1 MDESPLAFAER
12 WRRDLHAA
20 TNGETTSEQPTTAA
34 ELVKKLSL
42 ELNNRAR
49 DLPAYERQKCQ
60 RELEAVQK
68 GLNES
73 AAKAAPK
80 PKFAFKRRAAHP
92 LPASDNA
99 SPPPPPPPSSTQ
111 PAAAD
116 ASGGGGGAPAD
127 ALTLANQS
135 RAHLSRADLPNRRT
149 SLTDSKTPRDNSDSQ
164 CLALTAL
171 SECVVDLLEPT
182 TATEG
187 EDGDG
192 SGTRSALTTTTSSSS
207 YSAIYI
213 SGLRDSLV
221 LLPEN
226 ARQGSVLVQNCSRCV
241 FVLGGHQIRIHDSE
255 DCSFFLAAGSQPII
269 ERCRELV
276 FGPYP
281 SSLLLESNSLTN
293 RFDAVQDFDDPFATS
308 SRPSQN
314 WRLATEA
321 DRASLDEALARY
333 FSTGTARGG
342 ADGGQAVREGLLQS
356 VLGRV

>member
-1 MDESPLAFAER
+1 ML
-12 WRRDLHAA
+12 
-20 TNGETTSEQPTTAA
+20 Q
-34 ELVKKLSL
+34 
-42 ELNNRAR
+42 
-49 DLPAYERQKCQ
+49 
-60 RELEAVQK
+60 ELEAVQR

-80 PKFAFKRRAAHP
+80 PKFAFKRSAAHP

-99 SPPPPPPPSSTQ
+99 TPPPPPPPPASTR
-111 PAAAD
+111 PAAAH

-164 CLALTAL
+164 CLALIAL

-182 TATEG
+182 ATEG
-187 EDGDG
+187 EDG
-192 SGTRSALTTTTSSSS
+192 SGTRSALTSTTSSSS
-207 YSAIYI
+207 YAAIYL
-213 SGLRDSLV
+213 SDLRDSLV

-333 FSTGTARGG
+333 FST
-342 ADGGQAVREGLLQS
+342 V
-356 VLGRV
+356 

>member
-1 MDESPLAFAER
+1 MSKGPLPR
-12 WRRDLHAA
+12 CPDLSDS
-20 TNGETTSEQPTTAA
+20 TDSREGLTT
-34 ELVKKLSL
+34 
-42 ELNNRAR
+42 LNCM
-49 DLPAYERQKCQ
+49 LQ
-60 RELEAVQK
+60 ELEAVQK

-164 CLALTAL
+164 CLALIAL

-182 TATEG
+182 ATEG
-187 EDGDG
+187 EDG
-192 SGTRSALTTTTSSSS
+192 SGTRSALTSTTSSSS
-207 YSAIYI
+207 YAAIYL
-213 SGLRDSLV
+213 SDLRDSLV

-241 FVLGGHQIRIHDSE
+241 FVLGGHQVRLHF
-255 DCSFFLAAGSQPII
+255 CPQAGGRPFSLSQ
-269 ERCRELV
+269 
-276 FGPYP
+276 
-281 SSLLLESNSLTN
+281 
-293 RFDAVQDFDDPFATS
+293 
-308 SRPSQN
+308 
-314 WRLATEA
+314 
-321 DRASLDEALARY
+321 ALWG
-333 FSTGTARGG
+333 S
-342 ADGGQAVREGLLQS
+342 
-356 VLGRV
+356 